1 MPKRPFTLTMI
12 TNILYSKPILSLSFS
27 VLIIIINLT
36 PLFVSEHQNFAKMII
51 RLMMLTFLSTVCN
64 GEDYINTPFKS
75 SSGLY
80 YEKIGKVLLS
90 NSNWQFVT
98 SIDYKGYLLFYEY
111 LKQQSLKLEEFC
123 RRQKNNYCQER

>member
-1 MPKRPFTLTMI
+1 M
-12 TNILYSKPILSLSFS
+12 
-27 VLIIIINLT
+27 V
-36 PLFVSEHQNFAKMII
+36 I

-64 GEDYINTPFKS
+64 GEDYINTPFNS

-123 RRQKNNYCQER
+123 RRQENNYCQER